1 MTSANINSDSS
12 TWGIYNNVTRTISS
26 DKAKQSTNYGNT
38 WTAITGMKSTGNV
51 LLTKG
56 ASEETIKLNIYDFAG
71 NEWEWT
77 LEQATY
83 NSKYPCADRG
93 GSYSDSGFAFPVSY
107 RDNIRTTYS
116 DSSISFR
123 ATLYVN

>member
-1 MTSANINSDSS
+1 MT
-12 TWGIYNNVTRTISS
+12 
-26 DKAKQSTNYGNT
+26 KAKQSTNYGNT

-83 NSKYPCADRG
+83 NSNYPCADRG